1 MAYIGQ
7 GIKNGTFTVLD
18 TSGNTYN
25 GSNVTFSLGTQVGSA
40 AQLLVS
46 HDGVIQKPGTDYT
59 LATGGTQITF
69 TTAPA
74 SGASIF
80 IVEISGAVG
89 GPINGDLDG
98 AELVLDTDGDTSI
111 TADTD
116 DQIDIKIAG
125 ADDFQFT
132 ANQFLVQTG
141 SKIDINGTEFILDA
155 DADTSIT
162 ADTDD
167 QIDIRIAGADDFQF
181 TANTF
186 TAQSGSTITTPTLGV
201 ISAHDLGAGIHIK
214 TADSGASAL
223 ADADE
228 LVIESDAD
236 VGISILQHTGGN
248 GTIAFGD
255 SGDNNIGM
263 LQYYHGSVNCFAI
276 TANATES
283 VRIKDDR
290 VGIGTGAN
298 VDDARLHIETPDQQ
312 CLKLQRPGTSNSGH
326 CVIVNDN
333 GTVGEISSNGSTTTY
348 ATSSDYRL
356 KENVNYTFDATT
368 RLKQLKPARFNW
380 IADDTN
386 TLLDGFL
393 AHEVSSIV
401 PEAVNKSKDAT
412 KTLTNVVL
420 DANGK
425 VLNNKISEDEWKEEK
440 EKGTYPANS
449 TWQSS
454 KSVPDY
460 QTIDESKLV
469 PLLVKTI
476 QELEARVKTL
486 EDA

>member
-1 MAYIGQ
+1 MPYIGNKPEV
-7 GIKNGTFTVLD
+7 GNFRKCDAIT
-18 TSGNTYN
+18 TSATATYN
-25 GSNVTFSLGTQVGSA
+25 
-40 AQLLVS
+40 LLVGGVAVNPNQNQCIVS
-46 HDGVIQKPGTDYT
+46 LNGVIQSSGNSYT
-59 LATGGTQITF
+59 IASSQITF
-69 TTAPA
+69 A
-74 SGASIF
+74 SALTSSDVIDF
-80 IVEISGAVG
+80 ILI
-89 GPINGDLDG
+89 L
-98 AELVLDTDGDTSI
+98 GDTLDVGTVSD
-111 TADTD
+111 DTIGLAQLSATGTPSSSNYLRGD
-116 DQIDIKIAG
+116 NSWQTVSAG
-125 ADDFQFT
+125 
-132 ANQFLVQTG
+132 
-141 SKIDINGTEFILDA
+141 
-155 DADTSIT
+155 TSL
-162 ADTDD
+162 
-167 QIDIRIAGADDFQF
+167 
-181 TANTF
+181 
-186 TAQSGSTITTPTLGV
+186 SGSTDNQVTTVTGANAIQGETNFIYNGTIV
-201 ISAHDLGAGIHIK
+201 GCGADGSNADLGSGIHIK
-214 TADSGASAL
+214 KADSGASAL
-223 ADADE
+223 ADANA

-236 VGISILQHTGGN
+236 TGLSILQHTGGN

-412 KTLTNVVL
+412 KTLTKVVL

-476 QELEARVKTL
+476 QELEARIKTL

>member
-1 MAYIGQ
+1 MTYIGQ
-7 GIKNGTFTVLD
+7 QPATTFDAGIQDRFTGLTTNTVTLNHEISAEEDILVVWNNIVQDKNTYSVGGTGNKTVTLGGTLVSADVVTVYYLNKVMQSVNPTANSVGITELNVSDGSNGHALTTNGSGTLSFASAGAALTGSTDNTVVTVTGANAMQGETNFIYNGTIVGVGAD
-18 TSGNTYN
+18 
-25 GSNVTFSLGTQVGSA
+25 GSNA
-40 AQLLVS
+40 
-46 HDGVIQKPGTDYT
+46 
-59 LATGGTQITF
+59 
-69 TTAPA
+69 
-74 SGASIF
+74 
-80 IVEISGAVG
+80 
-89 GPINGDLDG
+89 
-98 AELVLDTDGDTSI
+98 
-111 TADTD
+111 
-116 DQIDIKIAG
+116 
-125 ADDFQFT
+125 
-132 ANQFLVQTG
+132 
-141 SKIDINGTEFILDA
+141 
-155 DADTSIT
+155 
-162 ADTDD
+162 
-167 QIDIRIAGADDFQF
+167 
-181 TANTF
+181 
-186 TAQSGSTITTPTLGV
+186 
-201 ISAHDLGAGIHIK
+201 DLGSGIHIK
-214 TADSGASAL
+214 KADSGASAL

-276 TANATES
+276 TASASES